1 MSWGDWARLG
11 WDWEPSVVAGCALLL
26 LAGLAAARSQPWW
39 RTLAWIAGDAV
50 LLLAL
55 VSPLDTLADHY
66 LFSAHMAQ
74 HLLLLELVPPLL
86 LLGTSPLWAR
96 RLLEWRWAASLER
109 RLSRPWI
116 AWTIGFGTLCLWHLP
131 RLYDAAVRNQG
142 IHIVEHLLFLVSATI
157 FWWPV
162 LGPLPDRRMPVGQ
175 AIFYLFSRMSA
186 NLILGILVAL
196 APVGFYTAYAHP
208 SDALGLLTMIRDQWG
223 LTPLLDQRLGGML
236 MWVPSLVIDG
246 AAVPLLL
253 ALWGTAANRS
263 GAGDSAAAYA
273 SGGPGDRAGT

>member
-11 WDWEPSVVAGCALLL
+11 WDWEPSVVAGCALWL
-26 LAGLAAARSQPWW
+26 LACVGAARSQPWW
-39 RTLAWIAGDAV
+39 RTLALFASDAV
-50 LLLAL
+50 LLFAL

-86 LLGTSPLWAR
+86 LLGFPPLWAR
-96 RLLEWRWAASLER
+96 RLLQWRWAASVEL
-109 RLSRPWI
+109 RLRRPWI
-116 AWTIGFGTLCLWHLP
+116 AWTIGFGTLCVWHLP
-131 RLYDAAVRNQG
+131 RLYDAAVRYEG

-162 LGPLPDRRMPVGQ
+162 LGPLPDHRMPVWQ

-208 SDALGLLTMIRDQWG
+208 SDALGLLTMIRRQWG

-253 ALWGTAANRS
+253 ALWGAAGEHSSTGARDQTAA
-263 GAGDSAAAYA
+263 
-273 SGGPGDRAGT
+273 